1 MTLLLDENL
10 SPKIATAL
18 KALGREVTHVNE
30 ILPRGTTD
38 EEIFSKLAELGWYL
52 LTQDIKIKRHKHQ
65 REAMIQAGIG
75 AFIFTGRA
83 DKSLEEM
90 TIKILQHLD
99 EIESLISNTRRPF
112 VFGISD
118 RGKIE
123 RLDKESSS

>member
-1 MTLLLDENL
+1 MALLLDENL

-30 ILPRGTTD
+30 ILPRGTAD
-38 EEIFSKLAELGWYL
+38 EEIFSKLAELDWFL

-83 DKSLEEM
+83 EKSLEEM
-90 TIKILQHLD
+90 TIKILEHLD
-99 EIESLISNTRRPF
+99 EIESLAGTTSRPF
-112 VFGISD
+112 IFGISD
-118 RGKIE
+118 RGKME
-123 RLDKESSS
+123 RLDKST

>member
-10 SPKIATAL
+10 SPKVATAL

-30 ILPRGTTD
+30 ILPRGTSD
-38 EEIFSKLAELGWYL
+38 EEIFSKLAELGWCL

-65 REAMIQAGIG
+65 RAAMIQAGIG

-83 DKSLEEM
+83 EKSLEEM

-99 EIESLISNTRRPF
+99 EIESLIRNTRRPF
-112 VFGISD
+112 VFGSPTEE
-118 RGKIE
+118 K
-123 RLDKESSS
+123 

>member
-1 MTLLLDENL
+1 LTLLLDENL

-18 KALGREVTHVNE
+18 KALGREVIHVNE
-30 ILPRGTTD
+30 ILPRGTSD

-75 AFIFTGRA
+75 ALIFTGRA

-99 EIESLISNTRRPF
+99 EIESLANNTRRPF

-123 RLDKESSS
+123 RLDKVG

>member
-1 MTLLLDENL
+1 
-10 SPKIATAL
+10 
-18 KALGREVTHVNE
+18 
-30 ILPRGTTD
+30 
-38 EEIFSKLAELGWYL
+38 
-52 LTQDIKIKRHKHQ
+52 
-65 REAMIQAGIG
+65 MIQAGIG